1 MAEPATFSLRP
12 GLRAAPFQLSVGSHG
27 AEQLTVV
34 SFRGR
39 EELSLPYRFDILGR
53 ATGVDVGEFEEA
65 VLQQGAC
72 LLIHDAVLP
81 RMVRGIVASLSLEHV
96 DSHDRLTFRARIVP
110 RLWLLKHRKNS
121 RVFQDKSASEIV
133 EIILREQGVTS
144 RWQLHVS
151 CLPRKYCVQYQE
163 TDLDFVHRLLAE
175 AGIFYYFQHDA
186 GGDTDGHETIVF
198 SDSADLYP
206 SIPGDP
212 RLAFRGGEGGDGMR
226 REEHHVSRFDARKT
240 VVPRAARHRDY
251 DFKRPGL
258 DLAAFA
264 GDDTTGS
271 DGGSRPA
278 APFEVY
284 DHPAEH
290 DDPIVAPE
298 AAARHLDQVRRRAA
312 AGKGSSACARLL
324 PGHRFELFDHDVAPL
339 NAEYVTT
346 RIEHEG
352 RSPEVAGSEPVYA
365 NRFKCAPASFPVRPP
380 RPEPQVRQVVE
391 SARVVGPA
399 SQEIHT
405 DEHGRIKVQFH
416 WDNDGKHNEHSSCWI
431 RVVQPLAGSTWGFQF
446 IPRVGM
452 EVVVAFL
459 GGDPDRPLVLGSVNN
474 ALTPVSQALPEQQTR
489 SGIRTQSTPGGG
501 GANELLFEDRA
512 GAEQLILTAQRDL
525 DENTRHDH
533 TASVGNDQRLSVVRN
548 QVASVG
554 GDQLESIG
562 GDRSQV
568 VSGDHDEFVGGTR
581 RERIAGDRSALV
593 DGLAYDSA
601 AEAMRAVD
609 TNYNVHVGQAYRMF
623 VGREPGE
630 GLVELHST
638 GDQVFGAGR
647 FARIVAQEGL
657 ELICGESV
665 IEMKPDGITIRSQ
678 KLEIATTKGAVYRA
692 GSLSLGGVSVISGKV
707 VKVFSSGASL
717 VLDANAHLDGAL
729 VKLNCGGESG
739 AVGGAGPA
747 EEKKKKLSLKLL
759 DGHFVPYSLKK
770 FRALVEGATYPGTTK
785 EDGSIEV
792 EIPEA
797 ASSCSVTVWTDEYP
811 DGPTRTWVVELTKL
825 APAAEIR
832 GAQTRLRNLG
842 YYSGAISGELDGS
855 TREALT
861 KFQTD
866 SRLRAT
872 GELDGPTV
880 EALTSLHGY

>member
-1 MAEPATFSLRP
+1 
-12 GLRAAPFQLSVGSHG
+12 
-27 AEQLTVV
+27 
-34 SFRGR
+34 
-39 EELSLPYRFDILGR
+39 
-53 ATGVDVGEFEEA
+53 
-65 VLQQGAC
+65 
-72 LLIHDAVLP
+72 
-81 RMVRGIVASLSLEHV
+81 
-96 DSHDRLTFRARIVP
+96 
-110 RLWLLKHRKNS
+110 
-121 RVFQDKSASEIV
+121 
-133 EIILREQGVTS
+133 
-144 RWQLHVS
+144 
-151 CLPRKYCVQYQE
+151 
-163 TDLDFVHRLLAE
+163 
-175 AGIFYYFQHDA
+175 
-186 GGDTDGHETIVF
+186 
-198 SDSADLYP
+198 
-206 SIPGDP
+206 
-212 RLAFRGGEGGDGMR
+212 
-226 REEHHVSRFDARKT
+226 
-240 VVPRAARHRDY
+240 
-251 DFKRPGL
+251 
-258 DLAAFA
+258 
-264 GDDTTGS
+264 
-271 DGGSRPA
+271 
-278 APFEVY
+278 
-284 DHPAEH
+284 
-290 DDPIVAPE
+290 
-298 AAARHLDQVRRRAA
+298 
-312 AGKGSSACARLL
+312 
-324 PGHRFELFDHDVAPL
+324 
-339 NAEYVTT
+339 
-346 RIEHEG
+346 
-352 RSPEVAGSEPVYA
+352 
-365 NRFKCAPASFPVRPP
+365 
-380 RPEPQVRQVVE
+380 
-391 SARVVGPA
+391 
-399 SQEIHT
+399 
-405 DEHGRIKVQFH
+405 
-416 WDNDGKHNEHSSCWI
+416 
-431 RVVQPLAGSTWGFQF
+431 
-446 IPRVGM
+446 
-452 EVVVAFL
+452 
-459 GGDPDRPLVLGSVNN
+459 
-474 ALTPVSQALPEQQTR
+474 
-489 SGIRTQSTPGGG
+489 
-501 GANELLFEDRA
+501 
-512 GAEQLILTAQRDL
+512 
-525 DENTRHDH
+525 
-533 TASVGNDQRLSVVRN
+533 
-548 QVASVG
+548 
-554 GDQLESIG
+554 
-562 GDRSQV
+562 
-568 VSGDHDEFVGGTR
+568 
-581 RERIAGDRSALV
+581 
-593 DGLAYDSA
+593 
-601 AEAMRAVD
+601 MRAVD

-638 GDQVFGAGR
+638 SDQVFGAGR